1 MSENISNNRLADAD
15 LLTRVGIALT
25 LRLNH
30 TLHGVHAQVDNGTVT
45 LRGSVGSYYDR
56 QLAFEVTRRVAR
68 VLRVKDELTVVDQ
81 KGTVRSREAANNT
94 NGVGTEAA
102 TRSTAPAAAR
112 RSQSVQGW
120 KSLFGNAATVV
131 RGLFLSVVVIGVVG
145 CGSSNE
151 PPVPVFPA
159 GGTITF
165 KGQPI
170 PGAAITLHPTTP
182 VADVPTPSADVT
194 KDGAFSLS
202 TFSKADGAPEGS
214 YKVTVRWY
222 KLVQQGGAIQA
233 GPNVIPRKYANPET
247 SDIEVR
253 IAAGQNDIPA
263 IKL

>member
-30 TLHGVHAQVDNGTVT
+30 TLHGVHAQVDNGAVT
-45 LRGSVGSYYDR
+45 LRGSVGSFYDR
-56 QLAFEVTRRVAR
+56 QLAFEVTRRVAG

-81 KGTVRSREAANNT
+81 KGTVRSKETVNSS
-94 NGVGTEAA
+94 NGVGTEATTHSSA
-102 TRSTAPAAAR
+102 LTRRP
-112 RSQSVQGW
+112 QSAQGW
-120 KSLFGNAATVV
+120 KSLFANAATVV
-131 RGLFLSVVVIGVVG
+131 RGLFLAFAVIAAVG
-145 CGSSNE
+145 CGSSTTE

-170 PGAAITLHPTTP
+170 PGAAITLHPTAP

-202 TFSKADGAPEGS
+202 TFSKGDGAPEGS

-253 IAAGQNDIPA
+253 IAAGQNDIPT